1 MIVEDNMQEGD
12 DSQINVEENIEN
24 GDDYLRNGEENQ
36 RDNSIQHDKQVQR

>member
-1 MIVEDNMQEGD
+1 MQEGD

-36 RDNSIQHDKQVQR
+36 RDKNIQHDLQVQR